1 MNKNF
6 YYATA
11 TLIGTIVGVGIFG
24 VPYVVAK
31 AGFFLGLLFLFVLGG
46 VALLLHLLCGEIIL
60 RTPGKHRYVGYAEIY
75 LGQWGKRLIT
85 FTSVFIFYGAL
96 LAYII
101 VGGKFLQT
109 IFGGTDFIYSLIFF
123 IICSLA
129 IFFGLQVVTKMEVLM
144 TLFLIA
150 IVILVFIKGWP
161 MIKLDNLSTWDWQYF
176 FMPYGVILWAVTGG
190 AAIPEMK
197 EILNPSTG
205 LGTKYHLFK
214 KAIIW
219 GTLLPVFLY
228 FLFILTVV
236 GVTGQQTS
244 PEAIQGLF
252 EALENHTIIFG
263 AIFGLLAV
271 ATSFLVVGLSL
282 KKTFWYDYKINK
294 YLAWVLTCSVPLIA
308 YLCHL
313 RDFIMVI
320 GFLGATLGG
329 LQMVLL
335 ILIYQKAKKT
345 GQRQPEYSLKLPA
358 LVSYGL
364 ILLLVIGVVYQIIYY
379 L

>member
-1 MNKNF
+1 MVNKNF

-46 VALLLHLLCGEIIL
+46 VALLLHLLYGEIVL

-75 LGQWGKRLIT
+75 LGQWGKGLIT
-85 FTSVFIFYGAL
+85 FTSIFIFYGAL

-109 IFGGTDFIYSLIFF
+109 IFGGTDFIWSLIFF

-129 IFFGLQVVTKMEVLM
+129 IFFGLQVITKMEVLM

-150 IVILVFIKGWP
+150 VVILIFVRGWP
-161 MIKLDNLSTWDWQYF
+161 MVKLDNLSTWDWQYF
-176 FMPYGVILWAVTGG
+176 FLPYGVILWAVT
-190 AAIPEMK
+190 AASAIPEMK
-197 EILNPSTG
+197 EIFKQN
-205 LGTKYHLFK
+205 YRFFK

-244 PEAIQGLF
+244 PEAIQGLVK
-252 EALENHTIIFG
+252 ALENHTIIFG

-294 YLAWVLTCSVPLIA
+294 YLAWVLTCSIPLIA

-313 RDFIMVI
+313 RDFITII

-329 LQMVLL
+329 LQMVLM
-335 ILIYQKAKKT
+335 ILIYQRAKKT

-358 LVSYGL
+358 LVNYGL
-364 ILLLVIGVVYQIIYY
+364 ILLLAIGVVYQIIYY

>member
-1 MNKNF
+1 MVNKNF

-11 TLIGTIVGVGIFG
+11 TLIGAIVGVGIFG

-46 VALLLHLLCGEIIL
+46 VALLLHLLYGEIVL

-85 FTSVFIFYGAL
+85 FTSIFIFYGAL

-109 IFGGTDFIYSLIFF
+109 IFGGTEFIWSLIFF

-129 IFFGLQVVTKMEVLM
+129 IFFGLQVIAKTEVLM

-150 IVILVFIKGWP
+150 VVILIFVKGWP

-176 FMPYGVILWAVTGG
+176 FLPYGVILWAVT
-190 AAIPEMK
+190 AASAIPEMK
-197 EILNPSTG
+197 EIFKQN
-205 LGTKYHLFK
+205 YRFFK

-244 PEAIQGLF
+244 PEAIQGLVK
-252 EALENHTIIFG
+252 ALENHTIIFG

-294 YLAWVLTCSVPLIA
+294 YLAWVLTCSIPLIA

-313 RDFIMVI
+313 RDFITVI

-364 ILLLVIGVVYQIIYY
+364 ILLLAIGVVYQIIYY

>member
-85 FTSVFIFYGAL
+85 FTSIFIFYGAL

-109 IFGGTDFIYSLIFF
+109 IFGGTDFICSLIFF

-129 IFFGLQVVTKMEVLM
+129 IFFGLQVITKMEVLM

-176 FMPYGVILWAVTGG
+176 FLPYGVILWAVTGG

-244 PEAIQGLF
+244 PEAIQGLV

-345 GQRQPEYSLKLPA
+345 GQRQPEYSLKLPT

-364 ILLLVIGVVYQIIYY
+364 ILLLAIGVVYQIIYY

>member
-1 MNKNF
+1 MMNKNF

-31 AGFFLGLLFLFVLGG
+31 AGFFLGLIFLFVLGG
-46 VALLLHLLCGEIIL
+46 VALLFHLLYGEIIL

-75 LGQWGKRLIT
+75 LGQWGKRLMT

-109 IFGGTDFIYSLIFF
+109 IFGGNDFIWSLVFSV
-123 IICSLA
+123 ICSLA
-129 IFFGLQVVTKMEVLM
+129 IFFGLRVITKMEVLM

-150 IVILVFIKGWP
+150 VVILIFVRGWP

-176 FMPYGVILWAVTGG
+176 FLPYGVILWAVT
-190 AAIPEMK
+190 AASAIPEMK
-197 EILNPSTG
+197 EIFKQNYKS
-205 LGTKYHLFK
+205 FK

-219 GTLLPVFLY
+219 GTLLPIFLY
-228 FLFILTVV
+228 LLFILTIV

-244 PEAIQGLF
+244 PEAIQGLVKV
-252 EALENHTIIFG
+252 LENHTIIFG

-271 ATSFLVVGLSL
+271 ATSFLVIGLSL

-294 YLAWVLTCSVPLIA
+294 YLAWVLTCSIPLIA

-313 RDFIMVI
+313 RDFITVI

-329 LQMVLL
+329 LQMVFL

-345 GQRQPEYSLKLPA
+345 GQRQPEYSLKLP
-358 LVSYGL
+358 LVVIYGL
-364 ILLLVIGVVYQIIYY
+364 ILILSLGTIYQIIYSF
-379 L
+379 

>member
-1 MNKNF
+1 
-6 YYATA
+6 
-11 TLIGTIVGVGIFG
+11 
-24 VPYVVAK
+24 
-31 AGFFLGLLFLFVLGG
+31 
-46 VALLLHLLCGEIIL
+46 
-60 RTPGKHRYVGYAEIY
+60 
-75 LGQWGKRLIT
+75 
-85 FTSVFIFYGAL
+85 
-96 LAYII
+96 
-101 VGGKFLQT
+101 
-109 IFGGTDFIYSLIFF
+109 
-123 IICSLA
+123 
-129 IFFGLQVVTKMEVLM
+129 
-144 TLFLIA
+144 
-150 IVILVFIKGWP
+150 
-161 MIKLDNLSTWDWQYF
+161 
-176 FMPYGVILWAVTGG
+176 
-190 AAIPEMK
+190 MK
-197 EILNPSTG
+197 EIFNPSTG

-214 KAIIW
+214 KAIVW
-219 GTLLPVFLY
+219 GTLLPIFLY

-244 PEAIQGLF
+244 PEAIQGLV

-364 ILLLVIGVVYQIIYY
+364 ILLLAIGVVYQIIYY